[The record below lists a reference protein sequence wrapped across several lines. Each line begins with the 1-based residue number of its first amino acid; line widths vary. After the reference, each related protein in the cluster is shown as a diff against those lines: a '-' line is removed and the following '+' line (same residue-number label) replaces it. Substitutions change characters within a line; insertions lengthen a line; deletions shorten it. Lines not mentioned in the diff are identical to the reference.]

1 MGTLLGVQ
9 ALALS
14 QVNASVRSMP
24 TEAFG
29 PASARTRAM
38 SGPSPMTV
46 QQHAATFIAETEAVD
61 GLFKQRFSF
70 PTAPRTRQNAGRTRH
85 STRLNLSF

>member
-1 MGTLLGVQ
+1 
-9 ALALS
+9 
-14 QVNASVRSMP
+14 
-24 TEAFG
+24 
-29 PASARTRAM
+29 M

-70 PTAPRTRQNAGRTRH
+70 PTAPRTRHPPRASRT
-85 STRLNLSF
+85 LEGVENG